1 MNQKTTESGHKNL
14 ALLMGRAVLKGFLVL
29 TELLLGPKKDTI
41 AIWQG
46 STWYLD
52 LFQPLVSMKIT
63 QLSLGYYMQYSLKR
77 FLNVKEI
84 LTRFNKSFTCI
95 LTTLFTIL

>member
-1 MNQKTTESGHKNL
+1 MNQHITISGHKNL
-14 ALLMGRAVLKGFLVL
+14 ALLKGRAVSKGFLVL
-29 TELLLGPKKDTI
+29 TELLLGPKKDII

-46 STWYLD
+46 STQYLD
-52 LFQPLVSMKIT
+52 LFQPLISTKIT
-63 QLSLGYYMQYSLKR
+63 QLSLGYCMQYSSKR